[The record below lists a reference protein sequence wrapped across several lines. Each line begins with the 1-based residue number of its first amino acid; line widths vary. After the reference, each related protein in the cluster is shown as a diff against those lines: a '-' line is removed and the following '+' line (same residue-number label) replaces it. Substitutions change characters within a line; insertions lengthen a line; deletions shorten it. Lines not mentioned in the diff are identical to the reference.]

1 VTAFL
6 QAPILAE
13 KAEELKSGEPQKVR
27 LAAVV
32 SALSQALDLSTGQP
46 PGHSIRACIIGM
58 RIGQQYGLSAKQLD
72 ELFYALLLKDCG
84 CSGNASKTFHALV
97 GDDLKAKRDVKTTNW
112 TSVGFES
119 LQYALTHVAVG
130 KPFLERVQA
139 LFNLAVNQKA
149 HTRDVTKIRCERGS
163 TLARLMGLPE
173 GTAAA
178 ILDLDEHWD
187 GSGLPENLRGDGI
200 NLYARIMLMAQT
212 LENFA
217 ADQSKEAAVQ
227 IIQQRSKKW
236 FDPALVKVAMSLARG
251 GKLWTGIDDPD
262 LLSVVQELDQAAVSL
277 NVGDETLDRI
287 CGAFAQIVDAKS
299 PFTFNHSNGVA
310 NASVTIA
317 RRLGLP
323 PQRVIFVR
331 HAALLHDLGKLGVSN
346 SILEKPSKLT
356 DDEWKIMKRHPEDS
370 WRILK
375 SIPQFAELSEVA
387 ASHHEKL
394 NGTGYWRGLTG
405 ESMSTEARIIA
416 VADIFDA
423 LSADRP
429 YRDSLPLEKVFSIIG
444 KDVPHALDADC
455 VRALEESGVSADHS
469 FRDLQSLQQS
479 LALYK

>member
-1 VTAFL
+1 MTAFL

-187 GSGLPENLRGDGI
+187 GSGLPDNLRGDGI

-236 FDPALVKVAMSLARG
+236 FDPALVKVAMSLAANSGPESMTPTCSLSSRNWTRQPFLSMWAT
-251 GKLWTGIDDPD
+251 KLSTA
-262 LLSVVQELDQAAVSL
+262 SAAH
-277 NVGDETLDRI
+277 
-287 CGAFAQIVDAKS
+287 S
-299 PFTFNHSNGVA
+299 PRSSTPNLPLPLITPT
-310 NASVTIA
+310 ASPT
-317 RRLGLP
+317 P
-323 PQRVIFVR
+323 PSP
-331 HAALLHDLGKLGVSN
+331 LHGVSDSRRSASFSSGMPPCCTTSAN
-346 SILEKPSKLT
+346 SAFPTPFSKSHPS
-356 DDEWKIMKRHPEDS
+356 
-370 WRILK
+370 
-375 SIPQFAELSEVA
+375 
-387 ASHHEKL
+387 
-394 NGTGYWRGLTG
+394 
-405 ESMSTEARIIA
+405 
-416 VADIFDA
+416 
-423 LSADRP
+423 
-429 YRDSLPLEKVFSIIG
+429 
-444 KDVPHALDADC
+444 
-455 VRALEESGVSADHS
+455 
-469 FRDLQSLQQS
+469 
-479 LALYK
+479 